1 MLLTLAIFLICNF
14 FFIIIPYLFPNLNNM
29 TTMSYHV
36 WFNAILLLYVILP
49 KSSKL
54 YFGN

>member
-1 MLLTLAIFLICNF
+1 MLWTLAIFLLVNF

>member
-1 MLLTLAIFLICNF
+1 MLWTLAIFILVNF

-29 TTMSYHV
+29 TTLSYHFL
-36 WFNAILLLYVILP
+36 FNAILLLYAILP

-54 YFGN
+54 YFSK